1 MLLPREFLPQIGIN
15 SSDDRNDTR
24 YMSQALLDLA
34 RVDGVKR
41 ATILVVKR
49 DA

>member
-1 MLLPREFLPQIGIN
+1 
-15 SSDDRNDTR
+15 
-24 YMSQALLDLA
+24 MSQALLDLA